1 VPFCRRE
8 TFEKELMMTTIKAD
22 STEHYEDS
30 CAVSKNFICKR
41 AQNSPFSARKQ
52 GNKPQSEKNPNF
64 FIFLLTLCVTYVTIV
79 NVTDVIVVETSM
91 KKTPRIS
98 EAEWEVMKV
107 LWDTSPATANDIVKR
122 LSGKTV
128 WKRETIRTLI
138 NRLVQKKAV
147 GFEKKGRRYHYFTLV
162 TEAECI
168 KAEARSFLKR
178 LGGGSIEPMLV
189 AFVEEENLSGE
200 KIARLRR
207 ILKKA
212 ADEHKKKEK

>member
-1 VPFCRRE
+1 MANGSLIIRKKQDIAN
-8 TFEKELMMTTIKAD
+8 EKYAIEAQIRAHAK
-22 STEHYEDS
+22 
-30 CAVSKNFICKR
+30 KN
-41 AQNSPFSARKQ
+41 Q
-52 GNKPQSEKNPNF
+52 KN
-64 FIFLLTLCVTYVTIV
+64 FIFLLTLCVTSVTIV

-122 LSGKTV
+122 LSGKTH

-147 GFEKKGRRYHYFTLV
+147 GFEKEGRQYHYFPLV

-168 KAEARSFLKR
+168 KAEARTFLKR
-178 LGGGSIEPMLV
+178 LGGGLIEPMLV

-212 ADEHKKKEK
+212 ADENKKAEK